1 MATNGIRFGFGFV
14 RAVGEGDTLG
24 GDFLVELCDGC
35 DVLVDDRLVDKRPK
49 SFGGLQLRGVGW
61 QINEA
66 NAIGD
71 FEISW
76 PMPPRIVEHEKD
88 DAAQAR
94 FGSRAKVASSAS
106 KNSFDTPLE
115 TYQKVSPVA
124 GETNAV
130 T

>member
-1 MATNGIRFGFGFV
+1 MESGSALDLF
-14 RAVGEGDTLG
+14 ALLGEGDTLG

-49 SFGGLQLRGVGW
+49 SFGGLQLRGVRLKP
-61 QINEA
+61 A
-66 NAIGD
+66 SA
-71 FEISW
+71 
-76 PMPPRIVEHEKD
+76 
-88 DAAQAR
+88 
-94 FGSRAKVASSAS
+94 SRAKVASSAS
-106 KNSFDTPLE
+106 KKSFDTPLE

>member
-1 MATNGIRFGFGFV
+1 MVIGSALVLF
-14 RAVGEGDTLG
+14 AQLGEGDTLG
-24 GDFLVELCDGC
+24 GDFIVELCDVC
-35 DVLVDDRLVDKRPK
+35 DEPGDDRLVDKRPK

-88 DAAQAR
+88 DAAQRLRSRGRRLQAAPRKIPSTLRWKHTRR
-94 FGSRAKVASSAS
+94 FR
-106 KNSFDTPLE
+106 L
-115 TYQKVSPVA
+115 SPVRQ
-124 GETNAV
+124 TP
-130 T
+130 